1 MDIIVLVKEVLDPD
15 LPTSKFSVDTKHN
28 RVIPPEGIPTVISPY
43 DAVAVEAALR
53 LKEEVG
59 GKITVISLG
68 EPSADAIV
76 RKTLAMGAD
85 AGIIVSDPAFDVTD
99 GFHTAY
105 ALAQTIRKIG
115 HYDMIL
121 CGRQAV
127 DWDRGM
133 IGPVIAEYLGL
144 PVVTLARAIRVLD
157 SKVRV
162 ERVIADGYETLE
174 ADLPAVVTVSNELGQ
189 PRIPSGWGVIK
200 AAKEEIPVWSAKDIE
215 VEGSGRADFA
225 GGRLLRLYQPSYER
239 KCEFLAGQEPGELA
253 AALVAKIYGRETGS
267 M

>member
-15 LPTSKFSVDTKHN
+15 LPPSKFSVDAKNN
-28 RVIPPEGIPTVISPY
+28 RVIPPDGIPSVISPY

-59 GKITVISLG
+59 GKVTVISLG

-85 AGIIVSDPAFDVTD
+85 AGIIVSDPAFDRMD
-99 GFHTAY
+99 GFHVAY
-105 ALAQTIRKIG
+105 ALAQTVRKIG
-115 HYDMIL
+115 RYDMIL

-133 IGPVIAEYLGL
+133 TGPVIAEYLGL
-144 PVVTLARAIRVLD
+144 PVVTLARAIKVFD
-157 SKVRV
+157 SKVRI
-162 ERVIADGYETLE
+162 ERVIGDGYETLE
-174 ADLPAVVTVSNELGQ
+174 TDLPAVITVSNELGQ

-200 AAKEEIPVWSAKDIE
+200 AVKEEIPIWKATDIE
-215 VEGSGRADFA
+215 TENSVRADFA
-225 GGRLLRLYQPSYER
+225 GCRLLRLYQPSYER
-239 KCEFLAGQEPGELA
+239 TCEFLAGQEPGELA
-253 AALVAKIYGRETGS
+253 AALVSKIYGREIGPK
-267 M
+267 